1 MTHNGRVLSVNVAV
15 PMRSTAKNVGITGI
29 NKVPVSHPV
38 AVRAPGPKATGLH
51 SGLVG
56 DQIFDVKNHGGDG
69 QAVYAYAREDYSW
82 WSAELGRELPGGIFG
97 ENLTT
102 EGVAVSTAVVGELWH
117 IGEGGLVLSPTYP
130 RIPCATFQARM
141 NEPRWVRR
149 FSAANRTGAYLRVV
163 HPGDVRAGDAIVV
176 TDVPAHGVTV
186 ADAFDGWMHHKIE
199 VEDLIAQ
206 RLPA

>member
-1 MTHNGRVLSVNVAV
+1 VTQNGRVISVNVAV

-29 NKVPVSHPV
+29 NKVPVDHPV

-56 DQIFDVKNHGGDG
+56 DQIFDVKHHGGDG
-69 QAVYAYAREDYSW
+69 QAVYAYGREDYSW
-82 WSAELGRELPGGIFG
+82 WEAELGRVLPGGIFG

-102 EGVAVSTAVVGELWH
+102 EGVAVSTAVIGELWH
-117 IGEGGLVLSPTYP
+117 IGDAGLVLSPTYS

-141 NEPRWVRR
+141 AEPRWVKR
-149 FSAANRTGAYLRVV
+149 FSVANRTGAYLRVV
-163 HPGDVRAGDAIVV
+163 HPGDVRAGDRIVV
-176 TDVPAHGVTV
+176 TDVPAHGVTI
-186 ADAFDGWMHHKIE
+186 AESFDAWMHHKIE
-199 VEDLIAQ
+199 AEDLIAQ